1 MALIKERGTIAI
13 MGEVQT
19 GTSQSGNGWA
29 NQQIVVDVEGFNGSF
44 RKVALKAGTNQV
56 RDLEQMQI
64 GDKVEISYQVTA
76 REWQGKWYNNVDLI
90 RIESLE
96 QTMPQAYQQMGY
108 APQAVPNPP
117 QANPQ
122 YPQNPQFPQ
131 NPVVQNQQMPQRR
144 RVQSQPLIPQNANL
158 SPMAEDMPF

>member
-13 MGEVQT
+13 LGEVQT

-56 RDLEQMQI
+56 RDLEQMRI

-122 YPQNPQFPQ
+122 FPQ
-131 NPVVQNQQMPQRR
+131 TPVVQNQQMPRR

>member
-96 QTMPQAYQQMGY
+96 QTMPQTYQQMGY

>member
-13 MGEVQT
+13 LGEVQT

-117 QANPQ
+117 QAVPNP
-122 YPQNPQFPQ
+122 PQANPQFPQ
-131 NPVVQNQQMPQRR
+131 TPVVQNQQMPRR

>member
-117 QANPQ
+117 HESPKDMLYQQNPQ

-144 RVQSQPLIPQNANL
+144 RVQSQPLIP
-158 SPMAEDMPF
+158 

>member
-13 MGEVQT
+13 LGKVQT

-117 QANPQ
+117 QAVPNP
-122 YPQNPQFPQ
+122 PQANPQFPQ
-131 NPVVQNQQMPQRR
+131 TPVVQNQQMPRR

>member
-13 MGEVQT
+13 LGEVQT

-56 RDLEQMQI
+56 RDLEQMRI

-117 QANPQ
+117 QAVPNP
-122 YPQNPQFPQ
+122 PQANPQFPQ
-131 NPVVQNQQMPQRR
+131 TPVVQNQQMPRR